1 MWQKISKLALS
12 LLFLTLV
19 LSACTWPWQNKPGT
33 TGIAPTSS
41 ETVISSTAT
50 SLAPE
55 NSGRLKKFR
64 NYEELGEFLNSHN
77 NPETFSTNNAFF
89 EVVRSSQSALLATG
103 KSMSTP
109 QAAVIN
115 ESVPNNFLDR
125 SSTNNQVAGV
135 DEADIIK
142 TDGRYIYAL
151 SGRELV
157 IIKAEPVSEAAVLSR
172 INFTSRPQDILIKGN
187 FLTVFGQDEQ
197 IYSQALYS
205 SFKRQ
210 NPYVFLKVFDI
221 SDPVNPKQ
229 VRDLDFEGSY
239 QDARLIGDYVYFLT
253 NTYANY
259 LANEPLLPRLIE
271 NGRALPY
278 QCVGDA
284 KCFTPEVYYFD
295 IPYQSY
301 SFTNIYSINIQDSS
315 EEVGGQAYLA
325 ESGQNLYVSQ
335 NNLYITYTQSL
346 SEDDLERLVKRE
358 VVFIKLSQAE
368 QEKIKQIEATPE
380 FILNNYEKIS
390 KVQQLLDRYLS
401 SLGADVQT
409 EIQKTIDEALK
420 LELEAKTKEM
430 EKTIIHK
437 FSLKNNQIEYSAMG
451 SVNGQVLNQFSM
463 DEDGDYFRIATTRRQ
478 QWSRFS
484 GVATESYS
492 NLYVLDAKLQPVGK
506 LENLATT
513 ETIYSVRFIGERAYL
528 TTFKQV
534 DPLFAIS
541 LKDPTKPEVLNALK
555 IPGFSNYLHPVDR
568 NGNQLIGLGRDAQEL
583 ENGGVKIKGLKLS
596 LFDFTDTS
604 KPKEL
609 DSYLI
614 GDELSD
620 SIALSDH
627 RAFLYS
633 AEKNIIV
640 IPAVLR
646 EKDGRS
652 SFGGVLVF
660 SIENNRLNLKAQI
673 EHASSQFSTPDYWRG
688 LVYYDDTV
696 KRSLYIN
703 DSLITFSD
711 RLLKFNSLNDW
722 QELKSLTV
730 NSNSDYTVEPANP
743 GTGESG
749 ATPAAPE
756 ADLIPAEPSV
766 LPPPA
771 PEAGIDPLLAPT
783 SGEAATTSTSS
794 IPVE

>member
-1 MWQKISKLALS
+1 MWQKISRLVLS

-19 LSACTWPWQNKPGT
+19 LSACTWPWQQKT
-33 TGIAPTSS
+33 DVTVVAPTSS
-41 ETVISSTAT
+41 DQAVLSTST
-50 SLAPE
+50 SAIVE

-64 NYEELGEFLNSHN
+64 SYEELGEFLASHN
-77 NPETFSTNNAFF
+77 NPETFGTNNAFF
-89 EVVRSSQSALLATG
+89 DVVRLSQPVMLANE
-103 KSMSTP
+103 KAMSTP
-109 QAAVIN
+109 QVATIN
-115 ESVPNNFLDR
+115 ESIPNNFLDH
-125 SSTNNQVAGV
+125 SNTNNQVVGV

-151 SGRELV
+151 SGSELA
-157 IIKAEPVSEAAVLSR
+157 IIKADPVSEAAVLSR

-187 FLTVFGQDEQ
+187 YLAVFGQDEQ

-239 QDARLIGDYVYFLT
+239 KDARLIGDYVYFLT
-253 NTYANY
+253 DTYAAY
-259 LANEPLLPRLIE
+259 LTNEPLLPRLIE

-284 KCFTPEVYYFD
+284 KCFTPAVYYFD

-315 EEVGGQAYLA
+315 EDVGGQAYVA
-325 ESGQNLYVSQ
+325 ENGQNLYVSQ
-335 NNLYITYTQSL
+335 NNIYITYTQSL
-346 SEDDLERLVKRE
+346 SEFDLERSVKRE
-358 VVFIKLSQAE
+358 VIFTRLSQTE

-390 KVQQLLDRYLS
+390 KVQQLIDRYLG
-401 SLGADVQT
+401 SLSVDVQAET
-409 EIQKTIDEALK
+409 QKIIDEALK
-420 LELEAKTKEM
+420 LELEAKAKEM

-437 FSLKNNQIEYSAMG
+437 FSLKNNQVEYSAMG

-463 DEDGDYFRIATTRRQ
+463 DEYDDYFRIATTRHQ
-478 QWSRFS
+478 QWSRL
-484 GVATESYS
+484 GEAAAESYS

-555 IPGFSNYLHPVDR
+555 IPGFSNYLHPVDKD
-568 NGNQLIGLGRDAQEL
+568 GNQLIGLGRDAQEI

-614 GDELSD
+614 GDEFSD

-633 AEKNIIV
+633 ADKNIIV

-652 SFGGVLVF
+652 AFSGVLVF
-660 SIENNRLNLKAQI
+660 SIKNNRLNLEARI
-673 EHASSQFSTPDYWRG
+673 EHASGQIATPDYWRG
-688 LVYYDDTV
+688 LVYYNDTV

-703 DSLITFSD
+703 DNLITFSD
-711 RLLKFNSLNDW
+711 RLLKFNSLSDW
-722 QELKSLTV
+722 KELKSLTI
-730 NSNSDYTVEPANP
+730 NSNNDYTVEPVNP
-743 GTGESG
+743 GVSEPGTLVTPEAIPTEPSNLP
-749 ATPAAPE
+749 PAAP
-756 ADLIPAEPSV
+756 DT
-766 LPPPA
+766 
-771 PEAGIDPLLAPT
+771 GIDPASLLTPINDGA
-783 SGEAATTSTSS
+783 AATSTPTV
-794 IPVE
+794 PVQ